1 MNLGCI
7 DRTLATG
14 ETSLERPPP
23 ARYLVRRSHSSQ
35 NPQYFSYPRASDP
48 LGSKRSVYACLRQGG
63 GGVSR
68 AISIALHPR
77 EKREDT
83 RERSDGPVFFCVF
96 FSSCIVVVP
105 EGTSPRRRPRSRAIA
120 CVRAIRERVRDETI
134 LSAERD
140 ARGARG
146 ALGAPTRVR
155 FFVTRAR
162 RDPSTSSRPP
172 RSDARVVSEIRGQIF
187 VFLLFPSFSF
197 DRLRSSEGTPRRRGH
212 PPSTFFNFFIVLV
225 LFSRCR
231 ARERSIR
238 SRTRVRHEPR
248 VSSSPMG
255 ETPIRYPASRERRE
269 RASATTSRRETPTR
283 DAEDSST
290 CIHAYVHRAIARRA
304 RAARS
309 SSDRSTV
316 GQHARSRGRDSTRI
330 GRRARG

>member
-1 MNLGCI
+1 
-7 DRTLATG
+7 
-14 ETSLERPPP
+14 
-23 ARYLVRRSHSSQ
+23 VRIHTHWS
-35 NPQYFSYPRASDP
+35 N
-48 LGSKRSVYACLRQGG
+48 KV
-63 GGVSR
+63 
-68 AISIALHPR
+68 
-77 EKREDT
+77 
-83 RERSDGPVFFCVF
+83 
-96 FSSCIVVVP
+96 
-105 EGTSPRRRPRSRAIA
+105 RPRLHN
-120 CVRAIRERVRDETI
+120 EY
-134 LSAERD
+134 LSIPS
-140 ARGARG
+140 
-146 ALGAPTRVR
+146 PTKWDHFSLSFLSSVR

-316 GQHARSRGRDSTRI
+316 GQHVWGTLEFR
-330 GRRARG
+330 

>member
-1 MNLGCI
+1 M
-7 DRTLATG
+7 
-14 ETSLERPPP
+14 
-23 ARYLVRRSHSSQ
+23 VRIHTHWS
-35 NPQYFSYPRASDP
+35 N
-48 LGSKRSVYACLRQGG
+48 K
-63 GGVSR
+63 
-68 AISIALHPR
+68 I
-77 EKREDT
+77 
-83 RERSDGPVFFCVF
+83 
-96 FSSCIVVVP
+96 
-105 EGTSPRRRPRSRAIA
+105 RPRLHN
-120 CVRAIRERVRDETI
+120 EY
-134 LSAERD
+134 LSIPS
-140 ARGARG
+140 
-146 ALGAPTRVR
+146 PTKWDHFSLSFLSSVR

-187 VFLLFPSFSF
+187 DCLRFPSFSEVRSSIVF
-197 DRLRSSEGTPRRRGH
+197 DRPRAPPVDEGC
-212 PPSTFFNFFIVLV
+212 FFYFFYRTRTIFPL
-225 LFSRCR
+225 SR
-231 ARERSIR
+231 AREVYSIEDEG
-238 SRTRVRHEPR
+238 STRAPR
-248 VSSSPMG
+248 LAVSHAG

>member
-1 MNLGCI
+1 M
-7 DRTLATG
+7 
-14 ETSLERPPP
+14 
-23 ARYLVRRSHSSQ
+23 
-35 NPQYFSYPRASDP
+35 F
-48 LGSKRSVYACLRQGG
+48 
-63 GGVSR
+63 
-68 AISIALHPR
+68 
-77 EKREDT
+77 
-83 RERSDGPVFFCVF
+83 F

-146 ALGAPTRVR
+146 ALDAPTRVR